1 MTNIYVASSWRNP
14 WYGEAVRALRAW
26 DFQVYDW
33 RATGGTFAGRA
44 PSQTWGAALLADPAS
59 VAKFEMDMAAM
70 REAAACVLVEPA
82 GRSAHLEAGWFVG
95 QGRPLYVWLP
105 EPIEPELM
113 LLTASLITPNLA
125 DIITRLRWERET
137 RDWGKA

>member
-1 MTNIYVASSWRNP
+1 MISLYVASSWRNP
-14 WYGEAVRALRAW
+14 WYGEAVRALRAYG
-26 DFQVYDW
+26 FMVYDW
-33 RATGGTFAGRA
+33 RATGGTFTGRE
-44 PSQTWGAALLADPAS
+44 PSQVWPQDLLSDLAS
-59 VAKFEMDMAAM
+59 TAKFEMDMAAM
-70 REAAACVLVEPA
+70 QEAAACVLVEPA